1 MTAAL
6 LAVHALA
13 ERRLLEGADMLGAS
27 LDLHMIRFPEREGID
42 RRDRPGAAGTAVA
55 ITHRFRRA
63 VSFDFN
69 RAAKAA
75 SDIAH

>member
-27 LDLHMIRFPEREGID
+27 L
-42 RRDRPGAAGTAVA
+42 
-55 ITHRFRRA
+55 THRFRRA